1 MKRIL
6 FTTALAALLLR
17 PAPAPA
23 QSPAEL
29 DERLRRVERDL
40 ESVKEANDALRKKL
54 ATVDAA
60 VAEVSRLAAERAN
73 TSNNLLKLTASK
85 GELEQLQ
92 KALRESEQHREA
104 DKKWFID
111 QLKELGKVMSTPPN
125 PTPPPPAVTPKAKAK
140 SDAADKARPLPPG
153 VPDTGVYHVVEKNQ
167 TALEILKAYN
177 DDQKAKGKPGKLTL
191 KQLEAANPGADMNKL
206 RAGQKLFIPIP

>member
-60 VAEVSRLAAERAN
+60 VTEVSRLAAERAN

-111 QLKELGKVMSTPPN
+111 QLKELGKVMSTAPN

-140 SDAADKARPLPPG
+140 SDAADKADATDTRAAEALLVAEGPL
-153 VPDTGVYHVVEKNQ
+153 
-167 TALEILKAYN
+167 
-177 DDQKAKGKPGKLTL
+177 
-191 KQLEAANPGADMNKL
+191 
-206 RAGQKLFIPIP
+206 RRRRWR

>member
-54 ATVDAA
+54 ANVDAA
-60 VAEVSRLAAERAN
+60 VTEVSRLAAERAN

-85 GELEQLQ
+85 GELDRKSTRLN
-92 KALRESEQHREA
+92 SSHR
-104 DKKWFID
+104 
-111 QLKELGKVMSTPPN
+111 T
-125 PTPPPPAVTPKAKAK
+125 
-140 SDAADKARPLPPG
+140 
-153 VPDTGVYHVVEKNQ
+153 
-167 TALEILKAYN
+167 
-177 DDQKAKGKPGKLTL
+177 
-191 KQLEAANPGADMNKL
+191 
-206 RAGQKLFIPIP
+206 